1 MPIIPERIGDK
12 PPPLFKG
19 LSSKSL
25 SSLGFQSYSHHLRM
39 NAMRY
44 SVVDENDDGKCCMST
59 KLIKI
64 AVSGN
69 AGESCSVQPF

>member
-1 MPIIPERIGDK
+1 MPIIPEKTGDK
-12 PPPLFKG
+12 PPPLFNG

-25 SSLGFQSYSHHLRM
+25 SNLGFQSYSHHLRI

-44 SVVDENDDGKCCMST
+44 SVIDQDDVGKSCMST

-64 AVSGN
+64 VVSGN
-69 AGESCSVQPF
+69 AGENCWVQRF